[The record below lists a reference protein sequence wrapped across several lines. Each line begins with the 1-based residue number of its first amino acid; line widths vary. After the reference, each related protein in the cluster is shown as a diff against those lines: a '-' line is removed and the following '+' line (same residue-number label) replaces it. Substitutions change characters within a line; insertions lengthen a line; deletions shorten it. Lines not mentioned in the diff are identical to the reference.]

1 MGIKSGGGGG
11 GSCSFYYS
19 IFMMHLNTR
28 SKDCTE
34 HTQINFSPKALASVF
49 IQRQKLLLLIRPYSY
64 SSANTRGA
72 VCLMTMKATQVHGI
86 TPRQISWVDT
96 EDVRHPSQ
104 RQNWVVQSW
113 GFKTSAGHT
122 SKIQWLPCIAKSCSI
137 CVIWSKNLMHIWQGP
152 KSGPD
157 SSQEQS
163 QEQFWIMLVKDGM
176 NPGLQRLTLWEKM
189 LQVCILHET
198 CS

>member
-1 MGIKSGGGGG
+1 MGCTNGAERGGKGGKEGKGRKGGKGGGRKGGKEGSEGRERREGGTGPIFGSLEQPKSLHLHGNKIGGWGGGGG

-86 TPRQISWVDT
+86 TPRQIS
-96 EDVRHPSQ
+96 
-104 RQNWVVQSW
+104 
-113 GFKTSAGHT
+113 
-122 SKIQWLPCIAKSCSI
+122 
-137 CVIWSKNLMHIWQGP
+137 
-152 KSGPD
+152 
-157 SSQEQS
+157 
-163 QEQFWIMLVKDGM
+163 
-176 NPGLQRLTLWEKM
+176 
-189 LQVCILHET
+189 
-198 CS
+198 